1 MKKIVITNRNLPIL
15 ADFEKETVSNVETES
30 VYGIID
36 RMIIAPEDC
45 EVRYK
50 NGGKEVVK
58 KADKGDLILLFY
70 SHKDWVE
77 EPVAVIKNADVKK
90 NMVSLMAKRAADQAE
105 AEIRASYLNDK
116 LCDACCAA

>member
-1 MKKIVITNRNLPIL
+1 MKKIVITNRNIPVL
-15 ADFEKETVSNVETES
+15 ADFEKETVSTVETES

-36 RMIIAPEDC
+36 RMLIAPDNC

-50 NGGKEVVK
+50 CEGKEVVK

-70 SHKDWVE
+70 AHKEWVK

-90 NMVSLMAKRAADQAE
+90 NMVSLMAKRAADKAADE
-105 AEIRASYLNDK
+105 TIASCELK
-116 LCDACCAA
+116 CCDCAA